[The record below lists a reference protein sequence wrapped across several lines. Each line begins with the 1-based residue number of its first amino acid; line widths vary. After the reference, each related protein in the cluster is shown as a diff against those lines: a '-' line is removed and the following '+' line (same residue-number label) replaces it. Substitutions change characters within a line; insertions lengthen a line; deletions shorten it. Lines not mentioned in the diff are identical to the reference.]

1 MNKEHDGQIKFTT
14 QRAAKPWE
22 DVLGERS
29 SPEVVDLLSKLLVY
43 EPLKRLSALE
53 ICAHPFFDSLREEG
67 AKLPNGDDLP
77 PLFNFSVEELNA
89 APPSARSKLVPARF
103 RNNYD
108 AALFV

>member
-1 MNKEHDGQIKFTT
+1 MNHSRGS
-14 QRAAKPWE
+14 
-22 DVLGERS
+22 VLLRF
-29 SPEVVDLLSKLLVY
+29 VLIL
-43 EPLKRLSALE
+43 
-53 ICAHPFFDSLREEG
+53 FFDSLREEG